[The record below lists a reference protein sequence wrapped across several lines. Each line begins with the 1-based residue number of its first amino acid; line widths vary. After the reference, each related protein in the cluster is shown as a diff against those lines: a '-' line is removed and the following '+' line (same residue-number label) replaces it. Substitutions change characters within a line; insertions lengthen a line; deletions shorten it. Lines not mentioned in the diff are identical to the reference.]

1 MTHRFDL
8 VQQKVWKVGASHES
22 AGLMKSAAITIVV
35 KAPKKVTECNWARWE
50 GAVMVIMEMGTPQA
64 KQEYSDREGNIS
76 CNAQFE

>member
-8 VQQKVWKVGASHES
+8 VQQKVWKV
-22 AGLMKSAAITIVV
+22 
-35 KAPKKVTECNWARWE
+35 TECNWARWK
-50 GAVMVIMEMGTPQA
+50 GAVMVIREMVTPQA